1 MEEEEERR
9 EGEKKDMAVW
19 FSITLL
25 LYVSFVLCLCVVSVS
40 LLPLLFR
47 PMPCLT
53 SFTLKTS
60 QINSHYHSML
70 EWYTVGLCWNPL
82 SLSRSLSSSSSSLS
96 LSPLPPPPSVS
107 SSLLLPLSRAL
118 SATLISGHNI
128 PSHSLVQGHLGF
140 RRNWKAPERRLREQS
155 LNKVWEGVT
164 SQHPEHK

>member
-82 SLSRSLSSSSSSLS
+82 SLSRSISSSSSSLCLLFLLLLPLSLSSSSSSLCLK
-96 LSPLPPPPSVS
+96 LSPPPSVS
-107 SSLLLPLSRAL
+107 SSLCNIDLRAQY
-118 SATLISGHNI
+118 SISQPG
-128 PSHSLVQGHLGF
+128 PRAPGVQKELKST
-140 RRNWKAPERRLREQS
+140 REKA
-155 LNKVWEGVT
+155 EGT
-164 SQHPEHK
+164 EFK

>member
-82 SLSRSLSSSSSSLS
+82 SLSRSLSSSSSSLCLK
-96 LSPLPPPPSVS
+96 LSPPPSVS
-107 SSLLLPLSRAL
+107 SSLCNIDLRAQY
-118 SATLISGHNI
+118 SISQPG
-128 PSHSLVQGHLGF
+128 PRAPGVQKELKST
-140 RRNWKAPERRLREQS
+140 REKA
-155 LNKVWEGVT
+155 EGT
-164 SQHPEHK
+164 EFK